1 MDDKN
6 QPLVSVVVA
15 AYNQESVV
23 EASIKSILDQTY
35 LNIEVIISDDCSNDR
50 TALVINNSINSDK
63 RVMFYRQ
70 ESNVGI
76 TANYNFLVSKC
87 NGKYIALFAGDD
99 IMHPEKIERQVQLLE
114 ANDSASFCHHAV
126 EILDHSS
133 GRVTGV
139 VTHKYNSGVTTII
152 DVIRNFGIP
161 GSMSVMY
168 RRSLMTDPVF
178 NSRIRTASDWLHII
192 ELCSLGDGLYLD
204 SPLCKYRRMS
214 DYNGKDPFKYENDFV
229 NTILIAK
236 SKFPSVHGLDDACDY
251 AMNRYK
257 IGRAYRLISSGFV
270 REGRNAVEFRY
281 FGIRHMLVGASLYLI
296 SFLPKA
302 PYIVKQFKKIGQ
314 IIAK

>member
-1 MDDKN
+1 MADNDL
-6 QPLVSVVVA
+6 PLVSVVIA
-15 AYNQESVV
+15 TYNQESVV

-168 RRSLMTDPVF
+168 RRSLMADPVF
-178 NSRIRTASDWLHII
+178 NPDIKTASDWLHII
-192 ELCSLGDGLYLD
+192 ELCSLGDGLYIDL
-204 SPLCKYRRMS
+204 PLCKYRQMS
-214 DYNGKDPFKYENDFV
+214 DYNGKDPFKYESDFV
-229 NTILIAK
+229 NTINIAK
-236 SKFPSVHGLDDACDY
+236 SKFSSVLGVDGACDY
-251 AMNRYK
+251 ARTRYK
-257 IGRAYRLISSGFV
+257 IGKAYRLISYGFV
-270 REGRNAVEFRY
+270 KEGRDALEFGF
-281 FGIRHMLVGASLYLI
+281 FGIKLVLVCASIYII
-296 SFLPKA
+296 SFLPRA
-302 PYIVKQFKKIGQ
+302 AYIVKHLKRTGKML
-314 IIAK
+314 AK